1 MKYTIN
7 KIFLNNQT
15 TKKNKRKTKT
25 DNFLEVISQP
35 KTISKIIMVK
45 STVNK
50 NNLTSYKKVI
60 WHIN

>member
-50 NNLTSYKKVI
+50 NNLTSYKKR
-60 WHIN
+60 